1 MDLDF
6 LDFFLEGKMCL
17 ITELIEY
24 DFFQEIYNVH
34 ISNANNVDPNGAI
47 GINGLK
53 TIFKCNV

>member
-1 MDLDF
+1 
-6 LDFFLEGKMCL
+6 MCL